1 MTNQTR
7 KYNRFLVA
15 CSGEDEFIIKKCSIV
30 IQKRFELIG
39 FCVALI
45 FLICF
50 LSATF
55 FTYSLFQDSHWVSFP
70 MGIIWGAVV
79 ANIYLLLL
87 YTISPSLLP
96 VASKKGKLK
105 MVFGK
110 ILESKFWSLSMF
122 LRLWFMLLLAF
133 IIAQPFNV
141 CFLSTKI
148 AKSLENHKIIEK
160 TKMFVTANHLLIKEE
175 MIALKDFNLKI
186 INRLNSEDSLQV
198 RTKLSQIESKI
209 ENDNL
214 FLKQTSGLIIKYK
227 KSDNTNFINAK
238 NRTTRDSLV
247 DVLDNLLNDELISD
261 ANFLSNIS
269 TISISNGTLKSD
281 FDKYK
286 TNLISLITKKTTN
299 YNTLKDILNKSNF
312 YVKSIKLLLTETKI
326 AWFWTL
332 IISLSFL
339 LPIYLKFKVRT
350 LSSSFFDKDFKDNSE
365 MKRIRSEI
373 VDNNDFVWL
382 ENKIKTLNLN
392 NVKTSDYYFQRMLLE
407 HRIILEDY
415 EKSKSI
421 YSKILTKHV
430 KRFNENSQ
438 NNIKPLLNKL
448 KKINLEKYNE
458 LKDEID
464 QELQD
469 EIVTKYEFWID
480 APFRTIRRNKNNS
493 ISNQETD
500 LLHLV
505 YDEEIGNDSEN

>member
-55 FTYSLFQDSHWVSFP
+55 FTYSLFQDSHWVSLP
-70 MGIIWGAVV
+70 MGLIWGAVV

-87 YTISPSLLP
+87 YTISPALLP
-96 VASKKGKLK
+96 VTSKKGKLK

-110 ILESKFWSLSMF
+110 IIETKFWSLSMF

-141 CFLSTKI
+141 CFLSSRI
-148 AKSLENHKIIEK
+148 EKSLENHKIIEK
-160 TKMFVTANHLLIKEE
+160 TKMFATANNLLIKEE
-175 MIALKDFNLKI
+175 MIELKDFNLKI
-186 INRLNSEDSLQV
+186 INRLNSDDSLQV
-198 RTKLSQIESKI
+198 RIKLSLIESKI

-214 FLKQTSGLIIKYK
+214 FLKQTSALIIKYK
-227 KSDNTNFINAK
+227 KLDNTNFINDK
-238 NRTTRDSLV
+238 NRITRDSLV
-247 DVLDNLLNDELISD
+247 NVIENLLNDELNGD
-261 ANFLSNIS
+261 ANFLTTISN
-269 TISISNGTLKSD
+269 ISISNETLKGD
-281 FDKYK
+281 FEKYK
-286 TNLISLITKKTTN
+286 TNLISLITEKTTN
-299 YNTLKDILNKSNF
+299 YNALNGLLNKSDF
-312 YVKSIKLLLTETKI
+312 YLKSIKLLLSETKI
-326 AWFWTL
+326 AWILTL
-332 IISLSFL
+332 LISLSFL

-350 LSSSFFDKDFKDNSE
+350 LSSSFFDKDFKNNSE

-373 VDNNDFVWL
+373 VSNNDFVWL
-382 ENKIKTLNLN
+382 ENKIKSLNLN

-407 HRIILEDY
+407 HRIILDDY
-415 EKSKSI
+415 EKCKNS
-421 YSKILTKHV
+421 YSEILTNHII
-430 KRFNENSQ
+430 RFNENSQ
-438 NNIKPLLNKL
+438 NNIKLFLDKL
-448 KKINLEKYNE
+448 KKINLEKHKKFNDEIKKE
-458 LKDEID
+458 LKN
-464 QELQD
+464 

-505 YDEEIGNDSEN
+505 YDEETVNDSEN

>member
-1 MTNQTR
+1 MKNQTR

-55 FTYSLFQDSHWVSFP
+55 FTYSLFQDSHWLSFP
-70 MGIIWGAVV
+70 MGLIWGAVV

-87 YTISPSLLP
+87 YTISPALLP

-110 ILESKFWSLSMF
+110 ILESKFWSFSLF
-122 LRLWFMLLLAF
+122 LRIWFMLFLAF

-141 CFLSTKI
+141 CFLSSRI
-148 AKSLENHKIIEK
+148 EKSLENHKIIEK
-160 TKMFVTANHLLIKEE
+160 TKMFATANHLLIKEE

-186 INRLNSEDSLQV
+186 MNRLNSNDSLQV
-198 RTKLSQIESKI
+198 RTKLSLIESKI

-214 FLKQTSGLIIKYK
+214 FIKQTSALIIKYK
-227 KSDNTNFINAK
+227 KLDNTNFINTK
-238 NRTTRDSLV
+238 NRIIRDSLV
-247 DVLDNLLNDELISD
+247 GVLDNLLNDELTTDADFLTKIS
-261 ANFLSNIS
+261 N
-269 TISISNGTLKSD
+269 ISISNGTLKDD
-281 FDKYK
+281 FTKYK
-286 TNLISLITKKTTN
+286 INLISLINEKITN
-299 YNTLKDILNKSNF
+299 YNALNDLLNKSNF
-312 YVKSIKLLLTETKI
+312 YVKSIKLLLSETKI
-326 AWFWTL
+326 AWFWTI

-350 LSSSFFDKDFKDNSE
+350 LSSSFFVKDFKDNSE

-438 NNIKPLLNKL
+438 NNINPFLDKL
-448 KKINLEKYNE
+448 KKINIEKHEKFDDEIKKE
-458 LKDEID
+458 LKN
-464 QELQD
+464 

-500 LLHLV
+500 LLSLV
-505 YDEEIGNDSEN
+505 YDVEIANDSEN